1 MRFNM
6 ENVVMSFCHAFLVMF
21 FVFIALMMLVI
32 PWFALPAWAALIAD
46 VVFLGT
52 WIVCYLRE
60 E

>member
-1 MRFNM
+1 M

-52 WIVCYLRE
+52 WIVCYLRVE
-60 E
+60 